1 MAEPTE
7 TVVSEYTWSTF
18 LSTMRDGEATAEAK
32 STASVVRGRT
42 YSAEWVSASDS
53 RVECMADFD
62 KVCRDGW
69 QGGEQRIAQQAQRL
83 TAQITRTMEQQVLE
97 ADPTGFIIDPA
108 ALASGLPD
116 YSYSYVLE
124 QVQGP
129 ETPHVHVVLQ
139 ACASAGVS
147 AEVLERRG
155 AAVAALI
162 YALELAGRRVKA
174 TVIASFGASG
184 YARRTPLWESRILV
198 KDYGEDLDPNRI
210 AVCFAHPAFFRV
222 GCFALQDSDA
232 PGKFWSRW
240 GSGRGSVCESAERGD
255 IYMDGAFLGEA
266 WDDAWIKRKLEEQG
280 VRFI

>member
-1 MAEPTE
+1 MATD
-7 TVVSEYTWSTF
+7 VSEYTWSTF
-18 LSTMRDGEATAEAK
+18 LSTMRDKEATAEAK
-32 STASVVRGRT
+32 DTASVVRGRT
-42 YSAEWVSASDS
+42 YDAGWVSASDS

-62 KVCRDGW
+62 KVCREGW
-69 QGGEQRIAQQAQRL
+69 RGGEQRIAQQAMRL
-83 TAQITRTMEQQVLE
+83 TAQVTRTMEQQVLE
-97 ADPTGFIIDPA
+97 ADPVGFIIDPA
-108 ALASGLPD
+108 ALASGMPD
-116 YSYSYVLE
+116 YAYSYVLE

-147 AEVLERRG
+147 AKVLEARG

-184 YARRTPLWESRILV
+184 YARSTPLWECRILV
-198 KDYGEDLDPNRI
+198 KDYSDDLDPNRVAI
-210 AVCFAHPAFFRV
+210 CFAHPGFFRV

-232 PGKFWSRW
+232 PVKHWPKW
-240 GSGRGSVCESAERGD
+240 GSGRGSVCETTERGD
-255 IYMDGAFLGEA
+255 LYLEGAMLGET